1 MQRTKAVNIFLV
13 DSHEIVRRGLRDLLA
28 SHREWHVCGE
38 ADNGRSAVS
47 LILQTAPDIV
57 ILGLDL
63 PELNGIE
70 VASQV
75 KQALPSAEILFYTYH
90 DEEYLIAEAL
100 RTGARGYVLKTD
112 TEDKLIEAI
121 GAMANHLPFFTAKAA
136 EMLLNDL
143 IKGGGSHQKAPSLT
157 QRERDVIQ
165 LLADGRSNRE
175 IASRLEISVKTVET
189 HRSSIMRKLKLN
201 SITELVRY
209 AIRNKLIQP

>member
-1 MQRTKAVNIFLV
+1 LQRPKLINIFLV
-13 DSHEIVRRGLRDLLA
+13 DGHEIVRRGLRDLLA
-28 SHREWHVCGE
+28 SHREWHVSGE
-38 ADNGRSAVS
+38 ADNGRNAVN
-47 LILQTAPDIV
+47 LILQTTPDIV
-57 ILGLDL
+57 ILALDL

-70 VASQV
+70 VALQV
-75 KQALPSAEILFYTYH
+75 KQALPSTEILFYTHH

-100 RTGARGYVLKTD
+100 RTGARGYVLKSD
-112 TEDKLIEAI
+112 HEDKLIEAI
-121 GAMANHLPFFTAKAA
+121 GAMANHLPFFSAKAA

-143 IKGGGSHQKAPSLT
+143 IKTGSKRQKAPALT

-165 LLADGRSNRE
+165 LLADGKSNRE

>member
-1 MQRTKAVNIFLV
+1 LQRPNIVNILLV
-13 DSHEIVRRGLRDLLA
+13 DSQDIVRRGLRDLLA
-28 SHREWHVCGE
+28 PHRQWHVCGE
-38 ADNGRSAVS
+38 ADNGRKAVS
-47 LILQTAPDIV
+47 LILQTTPDIV
-57 ILGLDL
+57 ILALDL
-63 PELNGIE
+63 PEVNGIE
-70 VASQV
+70 VACQV
-75 KQALPSAEILFYTYH
+75 KQELPSTEILFYTYH

-100 RTGARGYVLKTD
+100 RTGARGYILKSD
-112 TEDKLIEAI
+112 SEDKLIEAI

-143 IKGGGSHQKAPSLT
+143 IKTGAKRHKTPALT

-165 LLADGRSNRE
+165 LLADGKSNRE

>member
-1 MQRTKAVNIFLV
+1 LQRPNIVNILLV
-13 DSHEIVRRGLRDLLA
+13 DSQDIVRRGLRDLLA
-28 SHREWHVCGE
+28 PHRQWQVSGE
-38 ADNGRSAVS
+38 ADNGRKAVS
-47 LILQTAPDIV
+47 LILQTRPDIV
-57 ILGLDL
+57 ILAIDL
-63 PELNGIE
+63 PEVNGIE

-75 KQALPSAEILFYTYH
+75 KQAQPSTEILFYTYH

-100 RTGARGYVLKTD
+100 RTGARGYILKSD
-112 TEDKLIEAI
+112 SEDKLIEAI

-143 IKGGGSHQKAPSLT
+143 IKTGAKRQKTPALT

-165 LLADGRSNRE
+165 LLADGKSNRE

-209 AIRNKLIQP
+209 SIRNKLIQP

>member
-1 MQRTKAVNIFLV
+1 LQRTKTVNIFLA
-13 DSHEIVRRGLRDLLA
+13 DSHEIIRRGLRDLLA

-38 ADNGRSAVS
+38 ASNGRSAVS
-47 LILQTAPDIV
+47 LILQTAPDIA

-75 KQALPSAEILFYTYH
+75 KEALPSTEILFYTYH

-112 TEDKLIEAI
+112 NEDKLIEAI
-121 GAMANHLPFFTAKAA
+121 GAMANHLPFFTSKAA

-143 IKGGGSHQKAPSLT
+143 IKAGVNHQKAPSLT

-165 LLADGRSNRE
+165 LLADGRSNRD
-175 IASRLEISVKTVET
+175 IASRLEISIKTVET

>member
-1 MQRTKAVNIFLV
+1 MQRPKIVNIFLV
-13 DSHEIVRRGLRDLLA
+13 DDHEIVRRGLRNLLA
-28 SHREWHVCGE
+28 AHGEWHVCGE
-38 ADNGRSAVS
+38 ASNGRKAVS
-47 LILQTAPDIV
+47 QILQTIPDII
-57 ILGLDL
+57 ILALDL

-75 KQALPSAEILFYTYH
+75 KQALPSTEILFYTHH

-100 RTGARGYVLKTD
+100 RTGARGYILKSD
-112 TEDKLIEAI
+112 SEDKLIEAV

-143 IKGGGSHQKAPSLT
+143 IKTGTKRHKTPLLT

-165 LLADGRSNRE
+165 LLADGRSNRD

>member
-1 MQRTKAVNIFLV
+1 LQRPKLVNIFLV
-13 DSHEIVRRGLRDLLA
+13 DGHDIVRRGLRDLLGP
-28 SHREWHVCGE
+28 HREWHVCGE
-38 ADNGRSAVS
+38 ADNGRKAVS
-47 LILQTAPDIV
+47 LILQTAPDLV
-57 ILGLDL
+57 ILALDL

-70 VASQV
+70 VASQI
-75 KQALPSAEILFYTYH
+75 KQALPSTELLFYTHH

-100 RTGARGYVLKTD
+100 RTGARGYVLKSD
-112 TEDKLIEAI
+112 NEDKLIEAI
-121 GAMANHLPFFTAKAA
+121 GAMASHLPFFSAKAA
-136 EMLLNDL
+136 QMLLNDL
-143 IKGGGSHQKAPSLT
+143 IKAGATRQKAPALT

-175 IASRLEISVKTVET
+175 IASRLEISIKTVET